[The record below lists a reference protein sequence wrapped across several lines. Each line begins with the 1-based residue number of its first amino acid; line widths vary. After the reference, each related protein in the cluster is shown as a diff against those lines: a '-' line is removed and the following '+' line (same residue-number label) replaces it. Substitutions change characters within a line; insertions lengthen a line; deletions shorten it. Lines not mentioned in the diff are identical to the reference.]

1 MNMTKHE
8 EFMEYALTEAKK
20 AQEIGEVPVGA
31 VIVKNGEII
40 SSGYNKREIQ
50 NNALC
55 HAEIEAINSAC
66 KKLKSWRLND
76 CDLYVTLE
84 PCPMCTGAIIN
95 SRISR
100 VIFGA
105 KDSKAGSC
113 GSVINLFELPY
124 NHRPKI
130 ICGVLENECSKLL
143 SDFFKN
149 LRKKN

>member
-1 MNMTKHE
+1 MNMIKHE
-8 EFMEYALTEAKK
+8 EFMEYALNEAKK

-31 VIVKNGEII
+31 IIVKNDEII
-40 SSGYNKREIQ
+40 SSGYNKRETQ

-66 KKLKSWRLND
+66 NKLNSWRLTD

-95 SRISR
+95 SRINR
-100 VIFGA
+100 VVFGTR
-105 KDSKAGSC
+105 DSKAGSC
-113 GSVINLFELPY
+113 GSVINLFELSY
-124 NHRPKI
+124 NHRPKV
-130 ICGVLENECSKLL
+130 ICGILESECSKLL
-143 SDFFKN
+143 SEFFKN